1 MNFPRH
7 WSFAKSG
14 RGQAW
19 GWSDVSLAAAQAA
32 ARERAAKV
40 DALLRGSARPD
51 RAAEYYPGQPM
62 REPVLRE
69 LAGPDGGLA
78 AVVTRN
84 TYGADILNA
93 ADALFVDVDLP
104 EPAQPGLLARLF
116 GAKAPP
122 PGQPSPAESAAV
134 ARAEAWANA
143 HPGWGWRVYR
153 TAAGLRLLATHATF
167 DPADPFVR
175 EAFRQLQADP
185 LYARLC
191 VSQACFRARLTPK
204 PWRVGLRGEPP
215 RWPWAEA
222 ATEQVFAAWERAYRQ
237 AAQAHAT
244 CTLVRTIGTTEIH
257 PDLRAL
263 VVLHDEACKVGSGL
277 PLA

>member
-40 DALLRGSARPD
+40 DAVLRGSSRPD

-122 PGQPSPAESAAV
+122 PGQPLEGAGTSAYFNSPRGLAL
-134 ARAEAWANA
+134 
-143 HPGWGWRVYR
+143 WG
-153 TAAGLRLLATHATF
+153 
-167 DPADPFVR
+167 
-175 EAFRQLQADP
+175 E
-185 LYARLC
+185 
-191 VSQACFRARLTPK
+191 
-204 PWRVGLRGEPP
+204 
-215 RWPWAEA
+215 
-222 ATEQVFAAWERAYRQ
+222 
-237 AAQAHAT
+237 
-244 CTLVRTIGTTEIH
+244 TL
-257 PDLRAL
+257 L
-263 VVLHDEACKVGSGL
+263 VVAEYASHRVRAVPVLGVTS
-277 PLA
+277 

>member
-40 DALLRGSARPD
+40 DALLRGSSRPD

-122 PGQPSPAESAAV
+122 PGQPSPAESAAL
-134 ARAEAWANA
+134 ARAEAWAN
-143 HPGWGWRVYR
+143 RL
-153 TAAGLRLLATHATF
+153 AGLLPRA
-167 DPADPFVR
+167 ADP
-175 EAFRQLQADP
+175 EALARRPARGATALALGGGRHRTGFRRLGARVPPSCPELCDV
-185 LYARLC
+185 YARPDHRYHRDP
-191 VSQACFRARLTPK
+191 SGPARAR
-204 PWRVGLRGEPP
+204 R
-215 RWPWAEA
+215 
-222 ATEQVFAAWERAYRQ
+222 
-237 AAQAHAT
+237 
-244 CTLVRTIGTTEIH
+244 
-257 PDLRAL
+257 
-263 VVLHDEACKVGSGL
+263 
-277 PLA
+277 LA

>member
-40 DALLRGSARPD
+40 DALLRGSSRPD

-122 PGQPSPAESAAV
+122 PGQPSPAESAAPSTRRIRSSKKSSASFRPTRCTPGCASRRLAS
-134 ARAEAWANA
+134 AR
-143 HPGWGWRVYR
+143 G
-153 TAAGLRLLATHATF
+153 
-167 DPADPFVR
+167 
-175 EAFRQLQADP
+175 
-185 LYARLC
+185 
-191 VSQACFRARLTPK
+191 
-204 PWRVGLRGEPP
+204 
-215 RWPWAEA
+215 
-222 ATEQVFAAWERAYRQ
+222 
-237 AAQAHAT
+237 
-244 CTLVRTIGTTEIH
+244 
-257 PDLRAL
+257 
-263 VVLHDEACKVGSGL
+263 
-277 PLA
+277 